1 MCFMKLVSRPILTY
15 SIVPCIVALLLLGFA
30 PWTLAA
36 AETSTVTDQKE
47 QHGFGRFVSFKNGTL
62 TLRGNHGILVWHNLT
77 DKTKVV
83 HWDHAA
89 GEYKPSGTAEGLSK
103 VEADAY
109 VMVTQGKALIRVG
122 ARKERVT
129 GTFIS
134 FKNDRLMI
142 MGKDLPDAFTKR
154 YGSNLHF
161 NKFPEGLP
169 VFESIDVGG
178 FKLVGAAEKVLATVK
193 EGTIVTIYGEGDD
206 NNTRIELGVQKT
218 K

>member
-47 QHGFGRFVSFKNGTL
+47 QHGFGLFVSFKNGTL

-169 VFESIDVGG
+169 VFESIDGGG

>member
-1 MCFMKLVSRPILTY
+1 MKLVSRPLLTY
-15 SIVPCIVALLLLGFA
+15 SIVPCILALLLLGIA

-89 GEYKPSGTAEGLSK
+89 GEYKPSGTAEGLNK

-169 VFESIDVGG
+169 VFESIDGGG

>member
-1 MCFMKLVSRPILTY
+1 MCFMKLVSRPILTCR
-15 SIVPCIVALLLLGFA
+15 IVPWIVALLLLGVA

-36 AETSTVTDQKE
+36 AETPTATDQKE

-109 VMVTQGKALIRVG
+109 VMVTLGRALIRVG

-134 FKNDRLMI
+134 FKQDRLMI

-154 YGSNLHF
+154 YGSTLHF

-169 VFESIDVGG
+169 VFESVDGG
-178 FKLVGAAEKVLATVK
+178 SFKLVGAAEKVLATVK

-206 NNTRIELGVQKT
+206 NNTRIEIGMLK

>member
-1 MCFMKLVSRPILTY
+1 MKLVARFILTCR
-15 SIVPCIVALLLLGFA
+15 IVPCAVALLLLGVA
-30 PWTLAA
+30 PWTLTA

-89 GEYKPSGTAEGLSK
+89 GEYKPSGTAEGLGK

-109 VMVTQGKALIRVG
+109 VMVTQGRTLIRVG

-134 FKNDRLMI
+134 FKQDRLMI

-154 YGSNLHF
+154 YGSTLHF

-169 VFESIDVGG
+169 VFESLDGG
-178 FKLVGAAEKVLATVK
+178 SFKLVGPAEKVLATVK

>member
-1 MCFMKLVSRPILTY
+1 MSFMKLVSRPILTY
-15 SIVPCIVALLLLGFA
+15 RIVPCIVALLLLGIA

-36 AETSTVTDQKE
+36 AETPTVTDQKE

-62 TLRGNHGILVWHNLT
+62 TLRGNHGILVWNNLT

-109 VMVTQGKALIRVG
+109 VMVTQGRTLVRVG

-154 YGSNLHF
+154 YGSTLHF
-161 NKFPEGLP
+161 NKFPEGIP
-169 VFESIDVGG
+169 VFESVDGG
-178 FKLVGAAEKVLATVK
+178 SFKLVGAAEKVLATVK
-193 EGTIVTIYGEGDD
+193 EGTIVIIYGEGDD
-206 NNTRIELGVQKT
+206 NNTRIEIGMLK

>member
-1 MCFMKLVSRPILTY
+1 MKLKSVSHPILTY
-15 SIVPCIVALLLLGFA
+15 HIVPCIIALLLLGVA
-30 PWTLAA
+30 SSTLIA
-36 AETSTVTDQKE
+36 AEAPPATDQKE

-62 TLRGNHGILVWHNLT
+62 TLRGNHGILIWNNLT
-77 DKTKVV
+77 DKTKVAY
-83 HWDHAA
+83 WDHAT

-129 GTFIS
+129 GTFIA

-142 MGKDLPDAFTKR
+142 MGKDLPDAFLKR
-154 YGSNLHF
+154 YGSTLHF

-169 VFESIDVGG
+169 VFESIDGG
-178 FKLVGAAEKVLATVK
+178 SFKLVGAAEKVLATVK
-193 EGTIVTIYGEGDD
+193 EGAIVTIYGEGDD
-206 NNTRIELGVQKT
+206 NNTRIELGVQRT